1 MLFYGKAYSLMM
13 DRKVVA
19 VSVSLLACLGRDI
32 YTKLRK
38 RRNAGVAKGQR
49 IVILGAGFAGVE
61 AARELARL
69 LPDENNGEI
78 VLVNKDDYLLFT
90 PMLTQAVGGRIEP
103 NHIIVPLQS
112 FSKRIKRVIGMVK
125 NIDLHTRTV
134 SLEGADTDTI
144 TADQLII
151 CLGSSANFH
160 HVPGAE
166 KNATTMKTL
175 EDAYG
180 VRQSALSLVKAAAR
194 ERNEEERKAMLTFV
208 VAGGGYT
215 GVETIAALNELVRES
230 ISRYTNLDESDV
242 QMVIAEPTGRLMA
255 ETTADLAAYA
265 QKQLER
271 AGIRVLLKTGVKS
284 AHDSTIELTNGE
296 QIRARTFIWSAGIEP
311 NTLAM
316 QLDAP
321 KGQHKGLQANDCL
334 ALENFSGVWAV
345 GDNADVPQP
354 NGKGN
359 YGATAQN
366 AIREGKLVA
375 RNVVRQLKG
384 EPLRPFTYKPI
395 GELALVGRYRG
406 VALVYGFT
414 FSGFIAW
421 AMWRAV
427 YWAKMPTIK
436 QRLRVLAD
444 WCMDLLLEPV
454 GESHFV
460 AIPSSHSQTADLVK
474 RASTS

>member
-1 MLFYGKAYSLMM
+1 MM
-13 DRKVVA
+13 DRKVITVG
-19 VSVSLLACLGRDI
+19 VSLLLCLGRDI
-32 YTKLRK
+32 YAKLSK
-38 RRNAGVAKGQR
+38 KRNAGVAKGRR

-61 AARELARL
+61 AGKELARL
-69 LPDENNGEI
+69 LPDESNGEI
-78 VLVNKDDYLLFT
+78 VLVSKNDYLLFT
-90 PMLTQAVGGRIEP
+90 PMLTEVVGGTIEP
-103 NHIIVPLQS
+103 HHIIVPLQS
-112 FSKRIKRVIGMVK
+112 FSQRIKRIIGEVK
-125 NIDLHTRTV
+125 GIDLHTRTV
-134 SLEGADTDTI
+134 FLEGADTDTI

-151 CLGSSANFH
+151 CLGSSANYH

-166 KNATTMKTL
+166 ENAVTMKTL

-194 ERNEEERKAMLTFV
+194 EGKEEERKAMLTFV

-230 ISRYTNLDESDV
+230 VSDYTHLDESEV
-242 QMVIAEPTGRLMA
+242 QMVIAEPTERLMA
-255 ETTADLAAYA
+255 EVTPDLAAYS
-265 QKQLER
+265 QEELER

-284 AHDSTIELTNGE
+284 AHGGTIELTNGE
-296 QIRARTFIWSAGIEP
+296 QIRARTFIWTAGVEP

-316 QLDAP
+316 QLPAP
-321 KGQHKGLQANDCL
+321 KGHSKGLQANNCL

-354 NGKGN
+354 KSKSS

-366 AIREGKLVA
+366 ATREGKLVA

-384 EPLRPFTYKPI
+384 KPLQPFTYTPI
-395 GELALVGRYRG
+395 GQLALVGRYRG
-406 VALVYGFT
+406 VALVYGFK
-414 FSGFIAW
+414 FSGLIAW

-427 YWAKMPTIK
+427 YLAKMPSLK

-454 GESHFV
+454 GESHFA
-460 AIPSSHSQTADLVK
+460 AIPSSHTQTAALIK
-474 RASTS
+474 SASTS